1 MPRFRPPCADELPA
15 LSALCLRSKAVW
27 GYDDA
32 FIEACRAE
40 LVLSPDDLTSTSLQV
55 AEDDSGV
62 IGVAQ
67 VCLEGREQSCHPR
80 R

>member
-1 MPRFRPPCADELPA
+1 
-15 LSALCLRSKAVW
+15 VW